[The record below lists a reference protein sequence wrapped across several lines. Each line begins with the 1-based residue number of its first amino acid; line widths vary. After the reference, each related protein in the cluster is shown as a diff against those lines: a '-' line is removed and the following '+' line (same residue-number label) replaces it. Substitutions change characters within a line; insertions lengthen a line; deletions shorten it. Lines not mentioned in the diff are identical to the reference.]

1 MAIYKHIMYSDAS
14 EECYLDL
21 RIPEGKDEFYCF
33 VYFHGGGMVAGGSW
47 EPFHDKLMEMGFAVA
62 STQYRMYPDAKFPDF
77 VVDSANAV
85 AWTMKNIGNY
95 GKCKGVFV
103 GGSSAGGYLSMM
115 LCFDTHFLRDAGVDP
130 MDVAGYLHDAGQPTT
145 HFNILEKERGIN
157 RNRVIIDEAAPLY
170 HIGVEKEYPRM
181 MFIVSDNDMENRLE
195 QTNLVIS
202 TLRHFRYDMSKV
214 DMRIMHGN
222 HCAYVKEL
230 YEDGSSPMA
239 NIIAEF
245 ILRDTKTRH

>member
-1 MAIYKHIMYSDAS
+1 MAIYKHIMYSDIS

-103 GGSSAGGYLSMM
+103 GGSSAGGYLSLM
-115 LCFDTHFLRDAGVDP
+115 LCFDERYLENAGVDP
-130 MDVAGYLHDAGQPTT
+130 KSIAGYIHDAGQPTT
-145 HFNILEKERGIN
+145 HFNVLTERGLD
-157 RNRVIIDEAAPLY
+157 RYRLVIDEAAPAYFVGL
-170 HIGVEKEYPRM
+170 KESHPDM
-181 MFIVSDNDMENRLE
+181 LIIVSDDDLPCRLE
-195 QTNLVIS
+195 QTYMFTKALSQFNIGYELKLMHSSHCKYVNRQDENGRWIFSDLVS
-202 TLRHFRYDMSKV
+202 D
-214 DMRIMHGN
+214 
-222 HCAYVKEL
+222 
-230 YEDGSSPMA
+230 
-239 NIIAEF
+239 F
-245 ILRDTKTRH
+245 IQKK